1 MNSKRLAIISTHPIQ
16 YNAPWFRL
24 VAERNNII
32 LKVFYTW
39 SQVEKEAKY
48 DPGFGKEIAW
58 DIPLLEGYEY
68 EFVNNTSASPGT
80 RHYNGIVNPGLI
92 NRIQLFKPDAV
103 LVSGWNF
110 KSHLQCLR
118 YFHNKI
124 PVFFRGDST
133 LIDSQSYFKRIAR
146 NLALS
151 WVFSHIDRAMYVGKA
166 NKDYFKAHGLKEHQL
181 IFAPH
186 AIDNQRFA
194 SHQDHTTAGNTLRTS
209 LGLEANATVFLFAGK
224 LEPKKDPQLLLNV
237 WKNLYLP
244 DAQLVF
250 VGNGILEK
258 ALKEVAAQIPNVH
271 FVDFQNQQQMPAVY
285 AMADIFVLPSKGPG
299 ETWGLAVNEAMAA
312 GKPVLVS
319 DACGCVQDLVVE
331 GVNGWIFKAGDQAML
346 QAKIE
351 SISTD
356 KNVLAAMGK
365 KGSERIKQYN
375 FEGIASAIENSLRAI
390 TNKV

>member
-1 MNSKRLAIISTHPIQ
+1 MNKLAIVTTHPIQ

-103 LVSGWNF
+103 LVTGWNF

-319 DACGCVQDLVVE
+319 DACGCVQDLVEE

>member
-103 LVSGWNF
+103 LVTGWNF

-194 SHQDHTTAGNTLRTS
+194 SHKDHTTAGNTLRTS

-258 ALKEVAAQIPNVH
+258 ALKEVAAQIPSIH

-319 DACGCVQDLVVE
+319 DACGCVQDLVEE

>member
-1 MNSKRLAIISTHPIQ
+1 MRKLAIVTTHPIQ

-92 NRIQLFKPDAV
+92 NRIKLFKPDAV
-103 LVSGWNF
+103 LVTGWNF

-166 NKDYFKAHGLKEHQL
+166 NKDYFKAHGIKEQQL
-181 IFAPH
+181 VFAPH

-319 DACGCVQDLVVE
+319 DACGCVQDLVEE

>member
-1 MNSKRLAIISTHPIQ
+1 MKKLAIVTTHPIQ

-103 LVSGWNF
+103 LVTGWNF

-319 DACGCVQDLVVE
+319 DACGCVQDLVEE

>member
-1 MNSKRLAIISTHPIQ
+1 MNKLAIVTTHPIQ

-258 ALKEVAAQIPNVH
+258 ALKEIAARIPSIH

-319 DACGCVQDLVVE
+319 DACGCVQDLVEE

>member
-1 MNSKRLAIISTHPIQ
+1 MRKLAIVTTHPIQ

-92 NRIQLFKPDAV
+92 NRIKLFKPDAV
-103 LVSGWNF
+103 LVTGWNF

-166 NKDYFKAHGLKEHQL
+166 NKDYFKAHGIKEQQL
-181 IFAPH
+181 VFAPH

-319 DACGCVQDLVVE
+319 DACGCVQDLVKE

>member
-319 DACGCVQDLVVE
+319 DACGCVQDLVEE

>member
-1 MNSKRLAIISTHPIQ
+1 MKKLAIVTTHPIQ

-194 SHQDHTTAGNTLRTS
+194 SHKDHTTAGNTLRTS

-258 ALKEVAAQIPNVH
+258 ALKEDAARIPSIH

-312 GKPVLVS
+312 GKPVLAS
-319 DACGCVQDLVVE
+319 DACGCVQDLVEE

>member
-1 MNSKRLAIISTHPIQ
+1 MNKLAIVTTHPIQ

-103 LVSGWNF
+103 LVTGWNF

-194 SHQDHTTAGNTLRTS
+194 SHKDHTTAGNTLRTS

-258 ALKEVAAQIPNVH
+258 ALKEVAAQIPSIH

-319 DACGCVQDLVVE
+319 DACGCVQDLVEE